1 MTIRTLLI
9 VIVLFGAAGMAT
21 YFIQNEPPTQIGAS
35 LTREDQSH
43 DYHTS
48 VSLTFKEFHPA
59 GNLFTGS
66 IAIEMVPSPDRP
78 KPESKQL
85 LLRFDR
91 YEEPNR
97 LIYQGG
103 GDEPIAIGSRPA
115 WGSLTGKGAFSWA
128 GLSRP
133 GPFFDEYAQGLVHAE
148 FARHGRPVSAVDAR
162 VLLGRSDIVLV
173 DPRERA
179 ERERHGTIPGALH
192 APYPALQE
200 NIAVGDRPAGRSN
213 RARGAQQ

>member
-66 IAIEMVPSPDRP
+66 IAIEIVPSPDLP

-133 GPFFDEYAQGLVHAE
+133 GPFFYPFDRYDLIINPSLSQ
-148 FARHGRPVSAVDAR
+148 VSDANY
-162 VLLGRSDIVLV
+162 
-173 DPRERA
+173 
-179 ERERHGTIPGALH
+179 
-192 APYPALQE
+192 YPITPIDTL
-200 NIAVGDRPAGRSN
+200 R
-213 RARGAQQ
+213 